1 MSFRLSVLDP
11 TRSPTMRSIARSSM
25 ATCFVM
31 EYIRNW
37 NLLLDL
43 KIMFLTVFGRK
54 KNNLAPGKDIAL
66 EFQRIVGS
74 TR

>member
-1 MSFRLSVLDP
+1 
-11 TRSPTMRSIARSSM
+11 
-25 ATCFVM
+25 M